1 MAACTTARM
10 TGLQAPR
17 AIKAL
22 PFRPV
27 LVAPRPLSV
36 AARAQSSQ
44 EQQEQLSSAALLA
57 AAVTP
62 FLLTPEA
69 QVRRGWRFGSPAVL
83 IAAPWRRLAPRAG
96 PAVGVWVW
104 LPGGRWPPRG
114 SRQGGLW
121 RLGSNTGPLAAELE
135 GLRAYSGN
143 AALRGIA
150 NLPAPAA
157 HLADT
162 HPTPTPP
169 SLQAAG
175 GEFGL
180 LEGRTA
186 ALVHPAMMFF
196 LFGASAYAGY
206 LGLQWRRTRD
216 LAGEI
221 KALKEQ
227 LPAPDADGKRPASP
241 LDSQIAALEQV
252 GWEAGRWESVC
263 GPGVGGWVDG
273 GHRQPAAGRGALPF

>member
-69 QVRRGWRFGSPAVL
+69 
-83 IAAPWRRLAPRAG
+83 
-96 PAVGVWVW
+96 
-104 LPGGRWPPRG
+104 
-114 SRQGGLW
+114 
-121 RLGSNTGPLAAELE
+121 
-135 GLRAYSGN
+135 
-143 AALRGIA
+143 
-150 NLPAPAA
+150 
-157 HLADT
+157 
-162 HPTPTPP
+162 
-169 SLQAAG
+169 QAAG

-241 LDSQIAALEQV
+241 LDSQIAALEQERKGLIQSRPQEKHFNWGSLLLGMGV
-252 GWEAGRWESVC
+252 AISIEGGINTWMRTGKLFP
-263 GPGVGGWVDG
+263 GPHLFAGVGITVLWAISAALV
-273 GHRQPAAGRGALPF
+273 PAMQRGNDNARTAHIALNCVNLLLFASQIPTGLEIVGKVFEFTQWP